1 MPRLI
6 AMGSKWG
13 GPDAGNSLLRGAGF
27 RRPVN
32 RSDDALNK
40 GHQPLDELPDV
51 GTGSSS
57 SSPPP
62 GGANPRGLVG
72 RLVN

>member
-1 MPRLI
+1 
-6 AMGSKWG
+6 MGSKWG

-27 RRPVN
+27 RRPAN

-40 GHQPLDELPDV
+40 GHQPLPDV

-62 GGANPRGLVG
+62 DDANPRGLAG

>member
-1 MPRLI
+1 MPGTRYR
-6 AMGSKWG
+6 G
-13 GPDAGNSLLRGAGF
+13 GAGF
-27 RRPVN
+27 RRPAN

-62 GGANPRGLVG
+62 DDTNPRGLVG